1 MFVKTVKIK
10 SILKALLTV
19 LVIAAVIFAAVYAIN
34 RVLKPKDIV
43 MTSEQEML
51 NFLHDLGWETSE
63 SAINIR
69 EVTIPAEWNE
79 VYAKYNDLQLQQ
91 GFDLEDYKGA
101 SATVYS
107 FRILNY
113 DGRPDNMVANLLIC
127 DGVLV
132 GGDISCTEL
141 GGFMQGLAKQ
151 TAPQEQKS

>member
-1 MFVKTVKIK
+1 MFIKTVKIK
-10 SILKALLTV
+10 SILKALVTV

-34 RVLKPKDIV
+34 RLIKPHDI
-43 MTSEQEML
+43 TLATEQDML
-51 NFLHDLGWETSE
+51 SFLRNLGWETSE
-63 SAINIR
+63 TAINIR

-79 VYAKYNDLQLQQ
+79 VYTKYNELQLQQ
-91 GFDLEDYKGA
+91 GFDLTKHKG
-101 SATVYS
+101 SPATVYS

-141 GGFMQGLAKQ
+141 GGFMQGLAM
-151 TAPQEQKS
+151 QKDPS

>member
-19 LVIAAVIFAAVYAIN
+19 LIIAAVIFAAVYAIN
-34 RVLKPKDIV
+34 RLIKPKDI
-43 MTSEQEML
+43 TLATEQDML
-51 NFLHDLGWETSE
+51 GFLHDLGWETSE

-69 EVTIPAEWNE
+69 EVTIPEDWND
-79 VYAKYNDLQLQQ
+79 VYSKYNDLQVQQ
-91 GFDLEDYKGA
+91 GFDLEKHKG
-101 SATVYS
+101 SPATVYS

-113 DGRPDNMVANLLIC
+113 DGRPDNIVANLLIC

-141 GGFMQGLAKQ
+141 GGFMQGLAM
-151 TAPQEQKS
+151 QEKPVQKKS